1 MATQPSP
8 PNLVQWLM
16 RASKAGQRGFT
27 LIELLVA
34 VIIGS
39 MVMGSLL
46 FLVVELMQVNRRE
59 EVLTQTQQDMQRAI
73 DYISRDAR
81 EAVFV
86 YSTPGA
92 ILDPN
97 PGGTDTLLSELGIT
111 VNTSGVVTAPANLA
125 GAMPI
130 LAFWRLDPV
139 PTDNDI
145 WKKNCSAMFSS
156 TANAQKFSE
165 CNTLK
170 LRQSFYTLVVYFQ
183 RPNQPGGF
191 WGGPSSILRYELPKY
206 NAGDIATLTQRRG
219 YSDPTGCT
227 SFANWSAPPGRD
239 ATANCDTAN
248 TGAPTINPVVL
259 TDYVNFANL
268 DPDPVC
274 DGRPTPPFAD
284 ARGFMACV
292 TDNTAAVGANQTLR
306 IFLQGNATEGRPG
319 LISTFSDAGNL
330 PVLEAEVLVRGV
342 LNKQPTGAGNATP

>member
-16 RASKAGQRGFT
+16 RASKASQRGFT

-92 ILDPN
+92 IVDPN

-111 VNTSGVVTAPANLA
+111 MNASGVVTAPANIA
-125 GAMPI
+125 GAIPI

-139 PTDNDI
+139 PVNDGI
-145 WKKNCSAMFSS
+145 WAKNCSTAFSGAK
-156 TANAQKFSE
+156 TNE

-206 NAGDIATLTQRRG
+206 TAGNIANLVQQTG

-227 SFANWSAPPGRD
+227 SFENWSGPPGRE
-239 ATANCDTAN
+239 TGANCDTAN
-248 TGAPTINPVVL
+248 NGTPTINPVVL
-259 TDYVNFANL
+259 TDYVNFATL
-268 DPDPVC
+268 DPPPACNGVS
-274 DGRPTPPFAD
+274 TPFFED
-284 ARGFMACV
+284 AQGFMACV
-292 TDNTAAVGANQTLR
+292 NSGSNVPTGANQTLG

-319 LISTFSDAGNL
+319 LVNTFSDAGNL
-330 PVLEAEVLVRGV
+330 PVLDAEVLVRGV
-342 LNKQPTGAGNATP
+342 LNKQPGGGGPPTP